1 VGPPPILENSHVFQE
16 YTYKKITPCDVCSQI
31 LRGHTR
37 QGLKCKL
44 CRMNV
49 HPDCQEKVV
58 KCQPKSKLLRRQKS
72 ASEFDGRVAGELGG
86 EDDSGFSPRASPGL
100 GAAAKREQWAGGGGG
115 SHNGASAGS
124 QESTTG
130 QFLAVPGPGQEA
142 MVASGPERRKMGG
155 SYSRYTGGGKS
166 PVAGGM
172 VLVTDGELCDSSG
185 RVIKTTVTP
194 VSPPVAGMGR
204 AAGTP
209 VPQRL

>member
-1 VGPPPILENSHVFQE
+1 
-16 YTYKKITPCDVCSQI
+16 
-31 LRGHTR
+31 
-37 QGLKCKL
+37 
-44 CRMNV
+44 
-49 HPDCQEKVV
+49 
-58 KCQPKSKLLRRQKS
+58 
-72 ASEFDGRVAGELGG
+72 VAGELGG
-86 EDDSGFSPRASPGL
+86 EDDRKSEKREPEDWGGASGRPPHTSVSLHLVSDGRPPAPPAPANRQLMRRRTQDTLVAVAPAQSALSGGFSPRASPGL